1 MSSAKATLMK
11 QQLDEWASAQAE
23 IRRNEKEKTA
33 NVRKM
38 NAETS
43 LLSRNPFR
51 RQQQQGVTNSSRPL
65 ILISTV
71 EVPILTPQVRK
82 AVLAREEKGGG
93 LNLKRKRVETKEQ
106 EEETDLTVKS
116 GRAKQKNVT
125 TSSPGGFNWKGCSKN
140 A

>member
-23 IRRNEKEKTA
+23 IHRKEKEKIA
-33 NVRKM
+33 DVRKM
-38 NAETS
+38 DAETS
-43 LLSRNPFR
+43 LSRNPFR

-65 ILISTV
+65 ILISAV
-71 EVPILTPQVRK
+71 KVPILTAQVRR

-106 EEETDLTVKS
+106 EEETDLMVKS
-116 GRAKQKNVT
+116 AGVKQKNVT
-125 TSSPGGFNWKGCSKN
+125 TSSPGGFNWKGWSKN
-140 A
+140 V